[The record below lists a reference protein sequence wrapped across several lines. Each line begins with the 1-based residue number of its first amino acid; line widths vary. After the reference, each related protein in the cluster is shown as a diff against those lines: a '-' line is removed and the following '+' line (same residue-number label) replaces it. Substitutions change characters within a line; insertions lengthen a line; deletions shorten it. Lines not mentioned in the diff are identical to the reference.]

1 MALRPSRR
9 VVVMRLSLGQVL
21 RLAGVAVFTCAFW
34 CCALL
39 DGDGAAYPFLIACD
53 LAILAILIIDLLLS
67 RRGDDGLR
75 LEGAARGAYLA
86 SAIVS
91 GVLTFI
97 AIIADVRV
105 GAYDLSTWMLTVLIC
120 LPSDL
125 AYPPRD
131 APSYDPPLPP
141 QR

>member
-1 MALRPSRR
+1 
-9 VVVMRLSLGQVL
+9 MRLSLGQVL
-21 RLAGVAVFTCAFW
+21 RLAGVAVFTCVFW
-34 CCALL
+34 CCVLL
-39 DGDGAAYPFLIACD
+39 DGEGAAYPFLIACD
-53 LAILAILIIDLLLS
+53 LAIIAILIIDLLRS
-67 RRGDDGLR
+67 RRGDGGLR
-75 LEGAARGAYLA
+75 FEGAARGAYLA
-86 SAIVS
+86 FVIVW

-97 AIIADVRV
+97 AIFADVRV

>member
-1 MALRPSRR
+1 
-9 VVVMRLSLGQVL
+9 MRLSLGQVL
-21 RLAGVAVFTCAFW
+21 RLAGVAVFTCVFW

-39 DGDGAAYPFLIACD
+39 DGEGAAYPLLIACD
-53 LAILAILIIDLLLS
+53 LAIIAILIVDLLLS

-75 LEGAARGAYLA
+75 LEGAARNAYLA
-86 SAIVS
+86 LEIVWAVLALIVLFANVHV
-91 GVLTFI
+91 GV
-97 AIIADVRV
+97 
-105 GAYDLSTWMLTVLIC
+105 YDLSTWMLTVLIC
-120 LPSDL
+120 LPGDL

>member
-1 MALRPSRR
+1 
-9 VVVMRLSLGQVL
+9 MRLSLGQVL

-75 LEGAARGAYLA
+75 LEGTARSAYLA
-86 SAIVS
+86 LEIVWA
-91 GVLTFI
+91 VLTLIVFF
-97 AIIADVRV
+97 ADVHV
-105 GAYDLSTWMLTVLIC
+105 GVYDLSTWMLTVLIC
-120 LPSDL
+120 LPGDL

>member
-1 MALRPSRR
+1 M
-9 VVVMRLSLGQVL
+9 
-21 RLAGVAVFTCAFW
+21 
-34 CCALL
+34 
-39 DGDGAAYPFLIACD
+39 IACD

-67 RRGDDGLR
+67 WRGDDGLR
-75 LEGAARGAYLA
+75 LEGAARNAYLA
-86 SAIVS
+86 LAIAW

-97 AIIADVRV
+97 VIFADVHV

-120 LPSDL
+120 MPSDL